1 MLSQVGS
8 HSIVRESLK
17 QRIRQYIDNNLC
29 NSELS
34 NQRIADAHHISVRY
48 LYKLFNDDEET
59 VHTLILNKRLE
70 RAHQLL
76 ADPAYVGHSI
86 ETVAYAI
93 GFTSAAHF
101 SQAFKKLYGVN
112 PSDVRKSSA

>member
-1 MLSQVGS
+1 M
-8 HSIVRESLK
+8 
-17 QRIRQYIDNNLC
+17 
-29 NSELS
+29 
-34 NQRIADAHHISVRY
+34 
-48 LYKLFNDDEET
+48 
-59 VHTLILNKRLE
+59 HTLILNKRLE

-86 ETVAYAI
+86 ETVAYSI